1 MFVDFSVCEITMN
14 KKMRISVA
22 GTGYVGLC
30 TAVCFADNGYQAIAS
45 SHDKEKVTMIN
56 EGIPPFYEPQLEEIL
71 RRTVESG
78 GLRAVHGREEAVLN
92 SDITFIT
99 VGTPSRPDGSVDLSF
114 IEQSAIEIGNALK
127 RKEEYHLVVTKSTI
141 VPGTTQNLVKP
152 AVEKHSGRK
161 VGEGFGLCMSPEFL
175 REGTAIYD
183 TLKPDRVVIGE
194 YDERSGDILEDLL
207 RGFHGPEVPILRM
220 NLASAE
226 MVKYANNCMLATKI
240 SFINEIANICEN
252 IEEVDVVNIARGIG
266 LDHRIG
272 PHFLRA
278 GAGWGGSCFPKDVK
292 ALIAFSRDTGY
303 EPEILDAVVKVNQR
317 QAEHMIEIAKRK
329 IGTLK
334 GKKIAIL
341 GLSFKPDTDDMRE
354 APSIK
359 IIKRLLEEGANVSAY
374 DPKASENARR
384 ILGDRIEYCTSTKE
398 CTKGADC
405 CLLVTEWQVFKKLK
419 PEFFKKNMATPILI
433 DGRIDGRRI
442 YDTEEYLKELEF
454 AAIGMG

>member
-1 MFVDFSVCEITMN
+1 MLVDFPCVERMMN
-14 KKMRISVA
+14 KKMRISVV

-30 TAVCFADNGYQAIAS
+30 TAICFADNGYQAIAS
-45 SHDKEKVTMIN
+45 SHDKEKVAMIN
-56 EGIPPFYEPQLEEIL
+56 KSIPPFYEPQLEEIL
-71 RRTVESG
+71 RRTVENG
-78 GLRAVHGREEAVLN
+78 GLRAVHGREEAVLD
-92 SDITFIT
+92 SDVTFVT

-114 IEQSAIEIGNALK
+114 IEQSAVEIGKALK
-127 RKEEYHLVVTKSTI
+127 KKEGHHLVVTKSTI

-161 VGEGFGLCMSPEFL
+161 AGEGFGLCMSPEFL

-194 YDERSGDILEDLL
+194 HDERSGNTLEDLL
-207 RGFHGPEVPILRM
+207 REFHGPEVPILRM

-226 MVKYANNCMLATKI
+226 MVKYTNNCMLATKI
-240 SFINEIANICEN
+240 SFINEIANICEK
-252 IEEVDVVNIARGIG
+252 IEGVDITKIANGIG

-317 QAEHMIEIAKRK
+317 QAEHMIEIAQRK
-329 IGTLK
+329 MGTLR
-334 GKKIAIL
+334 GKKVAIL

-359 IIKRLLEEGANVSAY
+359 IINKLLEEGADVSAY

-384 ILGDRIEYCTSTKE
+384 ILGDRIEYCTSAEE
-398 CTKGADC
+398 CIKGADC
-405 CLLVTEWQVFKKLK
+405 CLLVTEWEVFKELK
-419 PEFFKKNMATPILI
+419 PGFFKKNMRKPIL
-433 DGRIDGRRI
+433 IDGRRI
-442 YDTEEYLKELEF
+442 YDTETYSKELEF